1 MPTPERTSAGEILSA
16 ARSILEADGLS
27 ALTMAAVAAR
37 VGIRAPSLYKR
48 VGSRDELVG
57 LVAEATVQDLAE
69 LLDRGAEDLSNP
81 AETVATLARSLRAF
95 ASERPAAY
103 HLIFAPGPGAARPR
117 VETLTRAT
125 AVLIRVTERMVG
137 PDEALEAARLL
148 TAWIHGFVSME
159 LRGAF
164 RMGGD
169 VDRAFDYGL
178 ARLVASL
185 EPSALEPSARDRPA
199 D

>member
-1 MPTPERTSAGEILSA
+1 MCNSYHEDGREFLMPTPERTSAAEILAA

-27 ALTMAAVAAR
+27 GFTMAAVAAR
-37 VGIRAPSLYKR
+37 VGVRAPSLYKR

-69 LLDRGAEDLSNP
+69 LLDKGAQDLSDP
-81 AETVATLARSLRAF
+81 AETVAALGHALRAF
-95 ASERPAAY
+95 ARERPAAY
-103 HLIFAPGPGAARPR
+103 HLIFALGPEAVRPR

-159 LRGAF
+159 LSGAF
-164 RMGGD
+164 RMGGN
-169 VDRAFDYGL
+169 VDRAFEYGL
-178 ARLVASL
+178 ARLTR
-185 EPSALEPSARDRPA
+185 ALG
-199 D
+199 